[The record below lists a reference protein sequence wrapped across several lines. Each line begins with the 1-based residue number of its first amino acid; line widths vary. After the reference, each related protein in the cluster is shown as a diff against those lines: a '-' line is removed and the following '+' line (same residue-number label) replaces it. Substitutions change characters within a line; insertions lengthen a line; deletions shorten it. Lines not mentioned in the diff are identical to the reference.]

1 MHQDIVI
8 NQSTASL
15 RRILFVAE
23 LAAARN
29 TIHRLALND
38 ISTADTF
45 TLTVLGVTT
54 GTITFDANTTTMASN
69 ISTAI
74 GTTSLDAPTV
84 THVTGNTYDIEYTG
98 AQAAMNIA
106 AATINSPTTFTP
118 TGVTV
123 TQVGGVI
130 NSPAMGE
137 VFTGSDIQFSKNGDT
152 LADALGT
159 FVEIGKGGY
168 YYIPTTGEID
178 TQGFFFGV
186 VNKTGISTS
195 PIAANIVAAS
205 EVNGETIIATG
216 TAQSGSTA
224 NDIKLAAD
232 TDKLGN
238 YFVPCRVDIIA
249 GTGANQGGKLGHS
262 WNNSTKL
269 LGIEPPWVVTPD
281 NTSEYKL
288 TSVTPIQA
296 DALRVNHATP
306 GTFGGDQAAPSDIAD
321 EIIARGNELATEFM
335 DLADGVEVSLT
346 LRQAMRLLSAVISGE
361 ASVGGGGTTVTFRNV
376 TDTKDRVIATVD
388 TTGQRTAITTDPD

>member
-29 TIHRLALND
+29 TKHRLALND

-54 GTITFDANTTTMASN
+54 GTITYDANTTAMASN

-74 GTTSLDAPTV
+74 GATSLDAPTV

-137 VFTGSDIQFSKNGDT
+137 VFTGSVIQFSKNGDT
-152 LADALGT
+152 LADAL
-159 FVEIGKGGY
+159 
-168 YYIPTTGEID
+168 
-178 TQGFFFGV
+178 
-186 VNKTGISTS
+186 
-195 PIAANIVAAS
+195 
-205 EVNGETIIATG
+205 
-216 TAQSGSTA
+216 
-224 NDIKLAAD
+224 
-232 TDKLGN
+232 
-238 YFVPCRVDIIA
+238 
-249 GTGANQGGKLGHS
+249 
-262 WNNSTKL
+262 
-269 LGIEPPWVVTPD
+269 
-281 NTSEYKL
+281 
-288 TSVTPIQA
+288 
-296 DALRVNHATP
+296 
-306 GTFGGDQAAPSDIAD
+306 
-321 EIIARGNELATEFM
+321 
-335 DLADGVEVSLT
+335 
-346 LRQAMRLLSAVISGE
+346 
-361 ASVGGGGTTVTFRNV
+361 
-376 TDTKDRVIATVD
+376 
-388 TTGQRTAITTDPD
+388 